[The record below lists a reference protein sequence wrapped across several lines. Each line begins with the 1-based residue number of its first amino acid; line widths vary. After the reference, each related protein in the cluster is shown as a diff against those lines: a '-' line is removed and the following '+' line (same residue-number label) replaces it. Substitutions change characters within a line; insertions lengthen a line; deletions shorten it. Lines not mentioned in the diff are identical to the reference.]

1 MYSIMIVDDEKTI
14 RETLPQAVNFEQHGF
29 RVCATARN
37 GEDAL
42 EKTGQFQPDVVLLD
56 VCMPVLDGL
65 GYLKKLHES
74 GGATLP
80 YVVMLSGYSDFEYAR
95 TAMRYGVKAYLTKPL
110 DEDDIAQ
117 ILSEL
122 KKELDRKSQERGGEM
137 LLRATEA
144 LQKMYHG
151 GDGERAPYR
160 DYFLMHCIVLK
171 AEAKMDVYA
180 SVRACLEERIP
191 GDRAAFF
198 RNRGSLFSYLVS
210 RKVLEEYQYS
220 VTLFARHL
228 LYHMKKCG
236 MECALLFDER
246 LFRASEGTFRSD
258 HDIHLYRMMTDVFWK
273 EGYIIQNEDF
283 RENDGAEMGLEQ
295 EDVFLA
301 ELKKAIAN
309 SDETGLKEI
318 CHKIGDEIE
327 RKRPDIAYIQ
337 KISYRIY
344 YALTDLLQDEGEE
357 TAEPVL
363 KPLDWREASCFIQFE
378 EWKDALWK
386 QISSV
391 FSLIDNRNKEKLPG
405 TGEMVISYIREHF
418 REQISLKDV
427 ADRLYVS
434 PAYLGRCVQRATG
447 VSFRQYV
454 TDLRIEEAK
463 RLLKQTDKLI
473 YEIAEE
479 VGFKESKYFA
489 SKFMAE
495 VGKTPLEYRKLSK
508 KDAEG

>member
-14 RETLPQAVNFEQHGF
+14 RESLPQAVSFEQYGF

-65 GYLKKLHES
+65 GYLRKLHEKREIK
-74 GGATLP
+74 LP
-80 YVVMLSGYSDFEYAR
+80 YIVMLSGYSDFEYAR
-95 TAMRYGVKAYLTKPL
+95 TALRYGVKAYLTKPL

-122 KKELDRKSQERGGEM
+122 KKKLDRKSQEQGGEK
-137 LLRATEA
+137 LLKVTET
-144 LQKMYHG
+144 LQKMYHD
-151 GDGERAPYR
+151 GDGDRAPYR

-171 AEAKMDVYA
+171 TESEKGVYA
-180 SVRACLEERIP
+180 VIRACMEERMP

-198 RNRGSLFSYLVS
+198 RSRGSLFSYLVS
-210 RKVLEEYQYS
+210 EKVLEDYQYS

-228 LYHMKKCG
+228 LYHMKKSG
-236 MECALLFDER
+236 TECALLFDER
-246 LFRASEGTFRSD
+246 LFRSKEGTFRSD
-258 HDIHLYRMMTDVFWK
+258 HDTHLYRMLTDIFWD
-273 EGYIIQNEDF
+273 EGQIIRSESFNG
-283 RENDGAEMGLEQ
+283 NDGAEPALEQ

-301 ELKKAIAN
+301 ELKKAITN
-309 SDETGLKEI
+309 SDEFGLKAI
-318 CHKIGDEIE
+318 CQRIVDEIE
-327 RKRPDIAYIQ
+327 GKRPNITYIQ

-344 YALTDLLQDEGEE
+344 YALTDLLLEAEEE
-357 TAEPVL
+357 TAEPVF
-363 KPLDWREASCFIQFE
+363 KALDWREAPCFVRFA
-378 EWKDALWK
+378 EWKDALWE
-386 QISSV
+386 QITTV
-391 FSLIDNRNKEKLPG
+391 YSLIDNRRKGKQTG
-405 TGEMVISYIREHF
+405 TGEKVIAYIREHF
-418 REQISLKDV
+418 REQISLKDA
-427 ADRLYVS
+427 ADQLYVS
-434 PAYLGRCVQRATG
+434 SAYLGKCVQKVTG

-454 TDLRIEEAK
+454 NDLRMEEAK

-479 VGFKESKYFA
+479 VGFKESKYFI

-495 VGKTPLEYRKLSK
+495 VGKTPLEYRKISK
-508 KDAEG
+508 KEEGE

>member
-14 RETLPQAVNFEQHGF
+14 RESLPQAVSFEQYGF

-65 GYLKKLHES
+65 GYLRKLHEN
-74 GGATLP
+74 GKIRLP

-122 KKELDRKSQERGGEM
+122 KKELDRKSQEQGGEK
-137 LLRATEA
+137 LLKVTEA

-171 AEAKMDVYA
+171 TESEKGAYA
-180 SVRACLEERIP
+180 VIRACMEERIP

-198 RNRGSLFSYLVS
+198 RSRGSLFSYLVS
-210 RKVLEEYQYS
+210 EKVLEDYQYS
-220 VTLFARHL
+220 ITLLARHL
-228 LYHMKKCG
+228 LYHMKKSG
-236 MECALLFDER
+236 TECALLFDER

-258 HDIHLYRMMTDVFWK
+258 HDTHLYRMLTGIFWE
-273 EGYIIQNEDF
+273 EGDIIRSESFNG
-283 RENDGAEMGLEQ
+283 NDGAETGVEQ

-301 ELKKAIAN
+301 ELKKTIVN
-309 SDETGLKEI
+309 SDEPGLKEI
-318 CHKIGDEIE
+318 CQKIADEIE
-327 RKRPDIAYIQ
+327 RKRPNITYIQ

-344 YALTDLLQDEGEE
+344 YALTDLLQDAGEE
-357 TAEPVL
+357 TAGAVI
-363 KPLDWREASCFIQFE
+363 KPLDWRDAPYFVRFT
-378 EWKDALWK
+378 EWKDMLWK
-386 QISSV
+386 QIFSV
-391 FSLIDNRNKEKLPG
+391 FSLIDDRSKGKQTG
-405 TGEMVISYIREHF
+405 TGEKVISYIREHF
-418 REQISLKDV
+418 REQISLKDA

-434 PAYLGRCVQRATG
+434 PAYLGKCVQKATG

-454 TDLRIEEAK
+454 NDLRMEEAK

-479 VGFKESKYFA
+479 VGFKESKYFI

-495 VGKTPLEYRKLSK
+495 VGKTPLEYRKISK
-508 KDAEG
+508 KEEGE